1 MEIQAT
7 HPECVRRIRI
17 DSIAVEEEDSGVAS
31 TAEVGEEEVLI
42 TVGEREVLITEGGRG
57 VLITVVMEVEAGG
70 VAEAGYSCEII

>member
-7 HPECVRRIRI
+7 HPECVLRIRI
-17 DSIAVEEEDSGVAS
+17 DSIAVEEEDS
-31 TAEVGEEEVLI
+31 EVGEEV
-42 TVGEREVLITEGGRG
+42 VLITEGEKG